1 MTYFIHCIC
10 LAGVSQFELKEQS
23 KWKGVGKMASI
34 RSVINIREQIMVP
47 EVINISIPI
56 CAVER
61 TKNI

>member
-1 MTYFIHCIC
+1 M
-10 LAGVSQFELKEQS
+10 
-23 KWKGVGKMASI
+23 GKMASI